1 MMPGVPTHLVM
12 LGPPGSGKGTQAARL
27 SADMG
32 IPAISTGD
40 ILRAQEQ
47 ADSAHHGQ
55 LRRYLDRGELVPDE
69 LVIDIIR
76 HRLSDPDTVN
86 GFILD
91 GFPRTAAQAEAL
103 DAMLEALHH
112 PIDVAIYLSIPAA
125 TLLERLGHRHRPDDR
140 PEVVRH
146 RIEVYLEQTAPLID
160 YYRRTGRL
168 LEIGADRSPD
178 EVYASLTAGL
188 AARGPADSSGYDA
201 PILTPRLRLVLLP
214 LEAVAALLA
223 GDRRTAERVVGL
235 TIPEDFGVD
244 ADRYFLTLQ
253 KERLEELPERRAWMV
268 RLMILRTTGTVIGSI
283 GFHGPPETLGRAEIG
298 YTVFPP
304 WRRQGYATE
313 GVRALV
319 EWAAG
324 QGCPSVY
331 LSIGPGNEPSLK
343 IAERLGFRQVGEQ
356 VDEIDGLELVFE
368 LPLAPPR

>member
-1 MMPGVPTHLVM
+1 MPTHLVL

-27 SADMG
+27 SAELS

-47 ADSAHHGQ
+47 ADSAHGGE

-76 HRLSDPDTVN
+76 HRLTDPDTAK

-91 GFPRTAAQAEAL
+91 GFPRTRAQGAAL
-103 DAMLEALHH
+103 DAMLEALRR
-112 PIDVAIYLSIPAA
+112 PIDAAIYLSIPP
-125 TLLERLGHRHRPDDR
+125 TSLLERLRHRHRSDDR

-160 YYRRTGRL
+160 YYRRRGRL
-168 LEIGADRSPD
+168 LELDADRSPE

-188 AARGPADSSGYDA
+188 AAVAPADRSGHDA
-201 PILTPRLRLVLLP
+201 TILTPRLQLVLLP
-214 LEAVAALLA
+214 LEAIAALLA
-223 GDRRTAERVVGL
+223 GDRETAGRLVGL
-235 TIPEDFGVD
+235 TIPEDFGTD
-244 ADRYFLTLQ
+244 ADHHFLTLQ
-253 KERLEELPERRAWMV
+253 KQRLEELPERRAWMA
-268 RLMILRTTGTVIGSI
+268 RLIVLRTAGTVIGSI
-283 GFHGPPETLGRAEIG
+283 GFHGPPELLGRAEIG

-304 WRRQGYATE
+304 WRRHGYATE

-319 EWAAG
+319 AWAAR
-324 QGCPSVY
+324 QGCPSVF
-331 LSIGPGNEPSLK
+331 LSIGPGNDPSLK
-343 IAERLGFRQVGEQ
+343 IAARLGFRQVGEQ

-368 LPLAPPR
+368 LPLTPPR